1 MNHVVTSA
9 LLMSLAACAAACGLT
24 NRPQAM
30 GKADAAELTVSSSS
44 PALLSRKP
52 PSSMRRTSSAAR
64 SDAER
69 LRAANAMAVLHVG
82 LAGLSLP
89 SRD

>member
-9 LLMSLAACAAACGLT
+9 LLVSLATCAAACGLT
-24 NRPQAM
+24 NRPHAA
-30 GKADAAELTVSSSS
+30 GNADSASLILSAPP
-44 PALLSRKP
+44 PALAARKP
-52 PSSMRRTSSAAR
+52 PSSTRRTSAGR

-69 LRAANAMAVLHVG
+69 LRAAHAMAVLHVG

>member
-1 MNHVVTSA
+1 MNHVATSA
-9 LLMSLAACAAACGLT
+9 LLVSLVTCAAACGLT
-24 NRPQAM
+24 NRPQAV
-30 GKADAAELTVSSSS
+30 GTADAGPQMLSTPA
-44 PALLSRKP
+44 PALAARKP
-52 PSSMRRTSSAAR
+52 TSSTRRRNPAR

-89 SRD
+89 PRD